1 MADDIEQFEEA
12 RLFIEGWE
20 QNFARRCADPEH
32 DRALFAR
39 RQEHFGEGVSLRQ
52 YQSFM
57 AFAEEFGI
65 MTLNGMSEDEGH
77 LILRHTVGTQHEG
90 LTDEEIVRTLDGYLE
105 AAGRVYDAEVSAALR
120 DFRI

>member
-52 YQSFM
+52 YQAFM
-57 AFAEEFGI
+57 AFAEEFGL
-65 MTLNGMSEDEGH
+65 MTVSGMSEHDGRVV
-77 LILRHTVGTQHEG
+77 LRHTVGTQHDG
-90 LTDEEIVRTLDGYLE
+90 LTDEQIIQTLDGYLE
-105 AAGRVYDAEVSAALR
+105 AAVKIYDTELSAALGPVR
-120 DFRI
+120 L